1 MMVDLCMFVLFL
13 VVLVHPV
20 ILYTT
25 TDGWIIS
32 FKSAMNV
39 WEKPIINNSDR
50 EDNSSS
56 KEEEES

>member
-39 WEKPIINNSDR
+39 
-50 EDNSSS
+50 
-56 KEEEES
+56 